1 MPLATVT
8 SGAANVRAHSPASAA
23 SASAAADK
31 IPGTYSPGRTISVA
45 RATTTI
51 DPIASPDPGSAPAVP
66 IKITRAR
73 PLFGERALH
82 PRGRRDK
89 PDTDGATDE
98 RAELRRI
105 RGNQQR
111 AHIFYDSLAPSSMP
125 KLIYH
130 DSDGLDKV
138 LMLGSEPILIGRATE
153 CQVQTQDAMVSRRH
167 ARIFW
172 DGNYWIEDLGSSN
185 GVYVGNDKVQK
196 APFRP
201 GDTVTCG
208 SLVLRLMPDTSPR
221 MTGSNMAP
229 MAQAPHIPAR
239 SQTPPVGSNVF
250 AGAPARR
257 AAADGTAA
265 DGALRPSPPMAPP
278 PAAAPPL
285 AATIAP
291 PPPRGDV
298 QVGPNAVLRGAVA
311 APHAMT
317 GAQSSLGEE
326 LRLERQRRS
335 DAERAFEEATKDVA
349 LLKRK
354 LDQAQADLKRMRGG
368 QAPVADETRDDGELQ
383 LLRGRVAELQAQL
396 QRARTSD
403 AGVQMA
409 TNARP
414 AADPAT
420 ADAAIAL
427 GDSLAELRASLR
439 AANDEAGLLT
449 APAESVQVVGEALR
463 SAAEQLEAA
472 RGYLRALGKLLGV
485 S

>member
-1 MPLATVT
+1 
-8 SGAANVRAHSPASAA
+8 
-23 SASAAADK
+23 
-31 IPGTYSPGRTISVA
+31 
-45 RATTTI
+45 
-51 DPIASPDPGSAPAVP
+51 
-66 IKITRAR
+66 
-73 PLFGERALH
+73 
-82 PRGRRDK
+82 
-89 PDTDGATDE
+89 
-98 RAELRRI
+98 
-105 RGNQQR
+105 
-111 AHIFYDSLAPSSMP
+111 MP

-208 SLVLRLMPDTSPR
+208 SLILRLMPDTSPR

-229 MAQAPHIPAR
+229 MTQAPQIPPR
-239 SQTPPVGSNVF
+239 SPTPPVGSNVF
-250 AGAPARR
+250 AGAP
-257 AAADGTAA
+257 
-265 DGALRPSPPMAPP
+265 PPMAPP
-278 PAAAPPL
+278 PMAPPPVAAMAPPPVAAMAPPAAAAPPL
-285 AATIAP
+285 AATVP
-291 PPPRGDV
+291 PPSRGDL

-326 LRLERQRRS
+326 LRLERQKRT
-335 DAERAFEEATKDVA
+335 DAERAFDEATKDVA

-368 QAPVADETRDDGELQ
+368 QAPVADDTRDDGELQ
-383 LLRGRVAELQAQL
+383 LLRGRVAELEAQL
-396 QRARTSD
+396 RRARTND
-403 AGVQMA
+403 APPIVQMA
-409 TNARP
+409 SNARP
-414 AADPAT
+414 AADPAA

-472 RGYLRALGKLLGV
+472 RGHLRALGKLLGV

>member
-1 MPLATVT
+1 
-8 SGAANVRAHSPASAA
+8 
-23 SASAAADK
+23 
-31 IPGTYSPGRTISVA
+31 
-45 RATTTI
+45 
-51 DPIASPDPGSAPAVP
+51 
-66 IKITRAR
+66 
-73 PLFGERALH
+73 
-82 PRGRRDK
+82 
-89 PDTDGATDE
+89 
-98 RAELRRI
+98 
-105 RGNQQR
+105 
-111 AHIFYDSLAPSSMP
+111 MP

-130 DSDGLDKV
+130 DSDGMDKV

-196 APFRP
+196 AQFRP

-221 MTGSNMAP
+221 MTGSNLAP
-229 MAQAPHIPAR
+229 PTSP
-239 SQTPPVGSNVF
+239 TPPVGSNMI
-250 AGAPARR
+250 
-257 AAADGTAA
+257 AAAA
-265 DGALRPSPPMAPP
+265 PPPMAPP
-278 PAAAPPL
+278 PPAAMAPPPLAVAAPPPPL
-285 AATIAP
+285 AATVAP
-291 PPPRGDV
+291 PPARVAEV

-311 APHAMT
+311 APHANT
-317 GAQSSLGEE
+317 GQQSSFAEE
-326 LRLERQRRS
+326 LRLERQKRAE
-335 DAERAFEEATKDVA
+335 AERAFEEAAKEIV
-349 LLKRK
+349 LVKRK

-368 QAPVADETRDDGELQ
+368 QAPVADDTRDDGELQ
-383 LLRGRVAELQAQL
+383 LLRGRVAELEAQL
-396 QRARTSD
+396 RRARPND
-403 AGVQMA
+403 AAAVQMA
-409 TNARP
+409 TSARP
-414 AADPAT
+414 AADPAA

-472 RGYLRALGKLLGV
+472 RGHLRALGKLLGV

>member
-1 MPLATVT
+1 MARDREHGEALEVLDLRRRRQARRFLVRR
-8 SGAANVRAHSPASAA
+8 GDADAAGDRDQRRRQRARAFAGERRVRLRRD
-23 SASAAADK
+23 DK

-66 IKITRAR
+66 IKITPRR

-82 PRGRRDK
+82 PRGRRDQA
-89 PDTDGATDE
+89 DTDGATDE

-229 MAQAPHIPAR
+229 VAP
-239 SQTPPVGSNVF
+239 G
-250 AGAPARR
+250 
-257 AAADGTAA
+257 AADS
-265 DGALRPSPPMAPP
+265 GAL
-278 PAAAPPL
+278 
-285 AATIAP
+285 
-291 PPPRGDV
+291 
-298 QVGPNAVLRGAVA
+298 
-311 APHAMT
+311 
-317 GAQSSLGEE
+317 
-326 LRLERQRRS
+326 
-335 DAERAFEEATKDVA
+335 
-349 LLKRK
+349 
-354 LDQAQADLKRMRGG
+354 
-368 QAPVADETRDDGELQ
+368 
-383 LLRGRVAELQAQL
+383 
-396 QRARTSD
+396 
-403 AGVQMA
+403 
-409 TNARP
+409 
-414 AADPAT
+414 
-420 ADAAIAL
+420 ADAARRIERVL
-427 GDSLAELRASLR
+427 PERRPPRRRRWRRPLRRRRWRRRPSLR
-439 AANDEAGLLT
+439 WRRRMPPRRRSPRPSRRRRHAATCKSGPTPCCA
-449 APAESVQVVGEALR
+449 APSLPR
-463 SAAEQLEAA
+463 T
-472 RGYLRALGKLLGV
+472 R
-485 S
+485 